1 MSHEPVVA
9 LVSSSPP
16 PGIRLILISSV
27 AISQITINLL
37 SSRAAN
43 DPLVFIITEMDLMDR
58 LQLYSLDFFHF
69 GSSFNFS
76 ITSSYYVAF
85 YQMLLSQKLI

>member
-1 MSHEPVVA
+1 MSHEPVLA

-43 DPLVFIITEMDLMDR
+43 DPLVLKAD
-58 LQLYSLDFFHF
+58 
-69 GSSFNFS
+69 GSDGSF
-76 ITSSYYVAF
+76 AA
-85 YQMLLSQKLI
+85 LLSRLLPLWFIF